1 VDELFF
7 TVFCVGKVLNLKN
20 FYAFIVGLIV
30 VISSAGCQ
38 LGQQKELLVVDFKAD
53 TTLRYK
59 LVSERNTS
67 IDLDPTGVASKG
79 KKSKPQK
86 IFEKLEMV
94 IAYKVVD
101 PNPYGLSTISAT
113 CESAKVTRRA
123 SKKTPRDAVEYL
135 EGQTFTFKVS
145 PVGKIEDYS
154 EIQKIVSELG
164 EKSISDGGPRK
175 GRIKEMDMIAD
186 FITLQWHVWDSIASI
201 ENPLDGVGVGDSWSA
216 TQIIPL
222 PVAVQAVKD
231 TTYTLKEIDE
241 SGEQRLAIIES
252 TFAESKAKYEN
263 WPSRYKGRF
272 RMKGT
277 LGFLR
282 GYRITELEGTGRQ
295 MFNVDTGT
303 VISEEQ
309 SYKVTMSAKFMLP
322 LGGMEPVVV
331 VDQKIS
337 LRLMDN

>member
-1 VDELFF
+1 M
-7 TVFCVGKVLNLKN
+7 
-20 FYAFIVGLIV
+20 AV
-30 VISSAGCQ
+30 VVSSAGCQ
-38 LGQQKELLVVDFKAD
+38 PGQEKELLVVDFKAD

-59 LVSERNTS
+59 LISERNVN

-86 IFEKLEMV
+86 IYEKLEMV
-94 IAYKVVD
+94 IAYKPVEL
-101 PNPYGLSTISAT
+101 NPYGLSTISAS
-113 CESAKVTRRA
+113 CESAKVTRKA
-123 SKKTPRDAVEYL
+123 SKGTPRDAVEYL
-135 EGQTFTFKVS
+135 KGRTFTFQVS
-145 PVGKIEDYS
+145 PVGKIEDFS

-164 EKSISDGGPRK
+164 EKSISSSDPRK

-186 FITLQWHVWDSIASI
+186 FVALQWHVWDSIASI
-201 ENPLDGVGVGDSWSA
+201 ENPLDGVDVGDSWSA
-216 TQIIPL
+216 IQIIPL

-241 SGEQRLAIIES
+241 SGDQRLAIIES
-252 TFAESKAKYEN
+252 TFAESKGKYEN

-272 RMKGT
+272 RMKGM

-282 GYRITELEGTGRQ
+282 GYRITALEGTGTQ
-295 MFNVDTGT
+295 VFNIDTGT

-309 SYKVTMSAKFMLP
+309 HYKITMSADFMLP
-322 LGGMEPVVV
+322 LGGMEPLIEI
-331 VDQKIS
+331 DQKIS